1 MFGSGAMNWN
11 HTSTISPCQSELLN
25 CSFSASYILK
35 WDILWKIE
43 DSWPAACVFSPKHIP
58 SMSLLKIFSFRWCKK
73 CTIYLLYII
82 EQNEKNLNDMCSFFF
97 SSLKTSQILNDVAH
111 KLAKVAEL
119 EGQLCACF
127 YFSTQPVPAILER
140 GIKNK
145 SVVLNN
151 TWSNI
156 FEADSHK

>member
-1 MFGSGAMNWN
+1 MHN
-11 HTSTISPCQSELLN
+11 ISPINNRTE
-25 CSFSASYILK
+25 
-35 WDILWKIE
+35 WKE
-43 DSWPAACVFSPKHIP
+43 FEWYVF
-58 SMSLLKIFSFRWCKK
+58 
-73 CTIYLLYII
+73 
-82 EQNEKNLNDMCSFFF
+82 FFF

-119 EGQLCACF
+119 EGQLRACF